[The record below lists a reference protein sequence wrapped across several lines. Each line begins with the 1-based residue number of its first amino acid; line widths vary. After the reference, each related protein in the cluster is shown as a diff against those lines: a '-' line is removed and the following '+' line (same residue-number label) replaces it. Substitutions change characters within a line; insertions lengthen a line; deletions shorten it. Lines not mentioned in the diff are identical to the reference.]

1 MISKNKNKKIC
12 KFEAMKLSIRLLL
25 LLTLFSVS
33 SYAQTGFRFGPSIG
47 YIASKPKVIDII
59 FNNYFIRFKSGF
71 NVGVMAYYG
80 FSDKF
85 GMSVTA
91 NYTSKGY
98 RLFNDSIN
106 NSVELKHNQ
115 SLIEIP
121 INFILKQRLNSV
133 SNIRENIGFTL
144 SNLISTTEKEIKS
157 DNGSFRIKETTKSTF
172 YPMLNIGLEVSHEAK
187 NNNVFVFGAF
197 LKQGFSNNSNL
208 AIFSN
213 KTSNTPLFNLG
224 FKGSYIGI
232 SLSYLFNLSNLK
244 KQEEFFY

>member
-1 MISKNKNKKIC
+1 
-12 KFEAMKLSIRLLL
+12 MKLSIRIALLFL
-25 LLTLFSVS
+25 LINKGTN
-33 SYAQTGFRFGPSIG
+33 AQTGFRFGPSVG
-47 YIASKPKVIDII
+47 YLASKPKVIDTIP
-59 FNNYFIRFKSGF
+59 NNYFIRFKSGF

-80 FSDKF
+80 FSDKV
-85 GMSVTA
+85 GVSVNA
-91 NYTSKGY
+91 LYTSKGY
-98 RLFNDSIN
+98 RLFNDSTN
-106 NSVELKHNQ
+106 KSVELKHNQ
-115 SLIEIP
+115 SLIEFP

-144 SNLISTTEKEIKS
+144 SNLISTTQREIRS
-157 DNGSFRIKETTKSTF
+157 ENGNFRIKEETKTTF

-208 AIFSN
+208 GVFSN
-213 KTSNTPLFNLG
+213 KTSTTPLFNLG

-232 SLSYLFNLSNLK
+232 SISYLFNLSNLK